1 MYSWTITQCLPYG
14 DFKWLYK
21 KEIDKFC
28 LNSIGE
34 NSSDGYILEADLEY
48 LDELHEL
55 HNNYPLAP
63 EKLEISPN
71 VMSNYRSK
79 IANEYDIKNRW
90 Y

>member
-1 MYSWTITQCLPYG
+1 MVILNGYI
-14 DFKWLYK
+14 K

-28 LNSIGE
+28 LNSISE

-63 EKLEISPN
+63 EKT
-71 VMSNYRSK
+71 
-79 IANEYDIKNRW
+79 
-90 Y
+90 

>member
-34 NSSDGYILEADLEY
+34 NSSDEYILEADLEY

-63 EKLEISPN
+63 EKT
-71 VMSNYRSK
+71 
-79 IANEYDIKNRW
+79 
-90 Y
+90 

>member
-28 LNSIGE
+28 LNSISE
-34 NSSDGYILEADLEY
+34 NSSDGYILEVDLEY

-63 EKLEISPN
+63 EKLEINPN